1 MTMTQSA
8 RPSARSKP
16 PTPGESPRVAGQPR
30 EDQVDFAAL
39 PTLYRDR
46 AFWGMTITQFLGAFN
61 DSVFK
66 QLVLLLCL
74 SIVVTGAAEP
84 SDKQFLAQ
92 AIFASAFILFS
103 GISGWFCDRVRKRSV
118 IVSAKLLEVVVM
130 AAGMLTFM
138 FMAEPQA
145 VTKTTIIGDD
155 QVQNVVYV
163 LNGVPWLLLAV
174 LFMMGSHSAYFGP
187 AKYGILPE
195 MVRESDLPKFNG
207 MIQLTTFVAL
217 VVGVW
222 LGGWLMDNLHH
233 TLWAA
238 GAVCMGI
245 AVVGTLTSLLVRKTP
260 VAQPGAPFRWS
271 AFAIAPETYRLLKSD
286 RSLRMALWVYSI
298 FWFVAALL
306 PMIINWLGVYQF
318 RLNYAD
324 TSLLL
329 AFTSIGI
336 AVGFVLAG
344 WMSSKK
350 VNFGLVRAGAWGLIA
365 CFVLMA
371 LPATFSPPESSGSDD
386 AAAGANA
393 DTADGAGNVPATA
406 GFVERLSGSSWPHLM
421 GYRGS
426 QILLALMGFCAG
438 LFALPVQVFLQSKPP
453 AALKGRMIGT
463 MNLINWVAIIFSA
476 VFYELGVWLLSAANL
491 PKFGMFALAALVML
505 PIALFYRPADVELQ
519 GSRSHEP
526 TAA

>member
-8 RPSARSKP
+8 RPNPRMHTSLAPEAPHRAPSAEESARN
-16 PTPGESPRVAGQPR
+16 GR
-30 EDQVDFAAL
+30 VDFAAL
-39 PTLYRDR
+39 PPLHRDR

-61 DSVFK
+61 DSVYK

-74 SIVVTGAAEP
+74 SIVVTGGSEP
-84 SDKQFLAQ
+84 ADKQFWAQ
-92 AIFASAFILFS
+92 SIFAISFVLFS
-103 GISGWFCDRVRKRSV
+103 GISGWWCDRVRKRSV
-118 IVSAKLLEVVVM
+118 IISAKVLEVLVM
-130 AAGMLTFM
+130 TAGMLTFM
-138 FMAEPQA
+138 FMAEPRA

-163 LNGVPWLLLAV
+163 LSGVPWPLIVV
-174 LFMMGSHSAYFGP
+174 LFMMGAHSAYFGP

-222 LGGWLMDNLHH
+222 LGGWLMDSLHH
-233 TLWAA
+233 SLWVA
-238 GAVCMGI
+238 GMVCMSI

-271 AFAIAPETYRLLKSD
+271 AFAIAPETWKLLKGD
-286 RSLRMALWVYSI
+286 KSLRMALWVYSI

-318 RLNYAD
+318 HLNYAD

-329 AFTSIGI
+329 ASTSIGI

-344 WMSSKK
+344 WLSAKK
-350 VNFGLVRAGAWGLIA
+350 VSFGLVRAGAWGLII

-371 LPATFSPPESSGSDD
+371 LPSTLSPPEANGDQ
-386 AAAGANA
+386 AAAAENA
-393 DTADGAGNVPATA
+393 VTADG
-406 GFVERLSGSSWPHLM
+406 FVEHVSGSAWPHLM

-426 QILLALMGFCAG
+426 QILLVVMGFCAG

-453 AALKGRMIGT
+453 NELKGRMIGT

-476 VFYELGVWLLSAANL
+476 VFYELGVWLLSATNL

-505 PIALFYRPADVELQ
+505 PIALFYRPADVVLR
-519 GSRSHEP
+519 GD
-526 TAA
+526 AA